1 MPFIKGK
8 SGNPKGRTPIAKG
21 GKPNSIYGTRSWI
34 SDLLE
39 NNRNKLKVEIEKLEG
54 KEFVTMYM
62 KLIPYVIAPR
72 NNQIIDIKNLSDREV
87 DDILESI
94 N

>member
-34 SDLLE
+34 SELLE
-39 NNRNKLKVEIEKLEG
+39 NNRKKLEFELDKLEG

-62 KLIPYVIAPR
+62 KLIPYVVAQR

-87 DDILESI
+87 NDILEAI